1 MAPIRQDTSS
11 VLAVPLTAFA
21 NYLTAGASDKI
32 DCVKEQIRMF
42 GQPYRPGAAYYHD
55 FKEASVALTT

>member
-1 MAPIRQDTSS
+1 MAPIRKDASS

-42 GQPYRPGAAYYHD
+42 D
-55 FKEASVALTT
+55 